1 MRTAYRIMRL
11 GIVASFLAAGP
22 LYLPTAAAEST
33 FDVSVLAGSCAN
45 CHGVDG
51 HSLTSIPTIAGR
63 PESILLEQ
71 LKAFKSDTPPTNTT
85 IMDRLAK
92 GFSDDELAALARHF
106 SQVNAQPT
114 TQGL

>member
-1 MRTAYRIMRL
+1 MRTANRLMRL
-11 GIVASFLAAGP
+11 GVIASTLVAGP
-22 LYLPTAAAEST
+22 TLLLTAAAQST
-33 FDVSVLAGSCAN
+33 FDVTVLADTCAN

-51 HSLTSIPTIAGR
+51 RSLTSIPTIAGR

-71 LKAFKSDTPPTNTT
+71 LEAFKSDTPPANTT

-92 GFSDDELAALARHF
+92 GFSDDELAALAHHF
-106 SQVNAQPT
+106 SRVNTQPA